1 MRVPVPLAQMALGA
15 LFLGL
20 WQPASLRGWIDPEV
34 LPPLSVVVAA
44 AGGMLADPSFLADA
58 RDTLLRVGAAF
69 LIGAPLAVSFGLF
82 AGERIAL
89 QRVISPLF
97 NFVMAVPQSIFLP
110 IFIFLFGIG
119 FPQKVIYGVTHVV
132 FVVTV
137 TAMAA
142 VRQVPHSYLLAAR
155 SFGWSA
161 AQIYRKVYLP
171 AMAPVIVT
179 GLRLGLIFDIIG
191 VLLAEMYA
199 SKSGLGVLIFR
210 WGEAYDTRRT
220 MAVILLV
227 SCATILVNEG
237 MRLCEARVG
246 RWRREMERHA

>member
-1 MRVPVPLAQMALGA
+1 MQTVLGA

-20 WQPASLRGWIDPEV
+20 WQAASSLGWIDPDL
-34 LPPLSVVVAA
+34 LPPLSTVLAA
-44 AGGMLADPSFLADA
+44 AGKMLADPSFLANA
-58 RDTLLRVGAAF
+58 GDTLLRVAAAF
-69 LIGAPLAVSFGLF
+69 LIGAPLAISFGLF
-82 AGERIAL
+82 AGERVRL

-119 FPQKVIYGVTHVV
+119 FPQKVIYGITHVI

-142 VRQVPHSYLLAAR
+142 VRQVPRSYTLAAR
-155 SFGWSA
+155 SFGWSPA
-161 AQIYRKVYLP
+161 EIYRKIYLP

-220 MAVILLV
+220 MAVILVV
-227 SCATILVNEG
+227 SCATILVNES
-237 MRLCEARVG
+237 MRFWEARVG
-246 RWRREMERHA
+246 SWRREMDRNG